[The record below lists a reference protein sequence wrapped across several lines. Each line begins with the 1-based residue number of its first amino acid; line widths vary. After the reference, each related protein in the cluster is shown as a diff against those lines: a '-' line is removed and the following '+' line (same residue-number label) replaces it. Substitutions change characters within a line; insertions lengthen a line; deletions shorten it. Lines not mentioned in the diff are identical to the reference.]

1 MSILVPVGF
10 IGLIV
15 IFATLTEI
23 VERLYYES
31 LEEEE

>member
-1 MSILVPVGF
+1 MSVLVPIGF
-10 IGLIV
+10 IGLIMF
-15 IFATLTEI
+15 FAALTEI